1 MIHDPCVVAM
11 VILELRVEN
20 RKGKKVSSINGDKP
34 VQEKKEVYYMWS
46 IHDLQIKSTKKSCN
60 M

>member
-1 MIHDPCVVAM
+1 M
-11 VILELRVEN
+11 VILELRLELRVED

-34 VQEKKEVYYMWS
+34 VQEKKEVYYTWS